1 MANRLVFEESP
12 YLQQHANNPVDW
24 YPWGQEALNR
34 AKKEDKLIFL
44 SIGYSSCH
52 WCHVME
58 KESFE
63 DEEIAKKLNEHFICI
78 KVDKEERPDIDK
90 HFQEIYI
97 KMNNKA
103 GGWPLSIFMTP
114 DLIPIYSATYIPPIA
129 NYGMMGFSDLIDVL
143 IKSYKEKKEQL
154 IQKGKELLESL
165 QPKDKIE
172 ATKINDFIIQNSI
185 NQIKQVFN
193 KNYGGFGNA
202 PKFPHSYI
210 LNLASNLYKL
220 TKDKELKHIVEFTL
234 DNMLKGGMYDIVE
247 GGFCRYSTDE
257 EFFIPHFE
265 KMTYDNAL
273 MSVTLFK
280 AYEITKKEIYKE
292 KAFEILDFML
302 SKMSKNGLFFSASD
316 ADTNGIEGEYF
327 IYDYDEVRKAFTQN
341 NIDKSLLK
349 KLHIYKNGRFDG
361 KNIVRVDD
369 IRDLE
374 SKEIQEALKVLQ
386 ELRRKREYPF
396 IDKKII
402 TAWNAMM
409 IDALF
414 VASKFNKNYQEF
426 ALESLEALEELMLDG
441 VFIYHST
448 LYGNKPKIKG
458 FLEDYAWMI
467 KAYISAYELTLDE
480 LYLLKATDLTN
491 EALKRFYDI
500 GRWKIGDGDFQ
511 NYVEFTDSTY
521 PSSASIMVQ
530 NLLSI
535 RSLVDNIYEKFA
547 FNSLQVASYNLMRQ
561 PISHPT
567 LANEAIRYLKDDVII
582 KSLKEN
588 LEELVRFNFK
598 YPYTLLKVGSNETIE
613 VCNNKA
619 CFASYKT
626 TKELKKDLGE

>member
-1 MANRLVFEESP
+1 MSNRLLHEESP
-12 YLQQHANNPVDW
+12 YLKQHAFNLVDW

-34 AKKEDKLIFL
+34 AKKEDKPIFL

-58 KESFE
+58 RESFE
-63 DEEIAKKLNEHFICI
+63 NEEIAKELNEHFICI

-114 DLIPIYSATYIPPIA
+114 DLVPIYSATYIPPIP
-129 NYGMMGFSDLIDVL
+129 NYGMMGFKDLIKL
-143 IKSYKEKKEQL
+143 LAKSYKEKKEQL
-154 IQKGKELLESL
+154 IQKGQEVLEAL
-165 QPKDKIE
+165 KPKSKIE

-185 NQIKQVFN
+185 TQIKQVFN
-193 KNYGGFGNA
+193 KTYGGFGNA
-202 PKFPHSYI
+202 PKFPHSYT
-210 LNLASNLYKL
+210 LNLTCNLYKL
-220 TKDKELKHIVEFTL
+220 TKDEELKHIVEFTL
-234 DNMLKGGMYDIVE
+234 DNMLRGGMYDIVE

-273 MSVTLFK
+273 MSVTLLK
-280 AYEITKKEIYKE
+280 AYQITSKDIYKQ

-302 SKMSKNGLFFSASD
+302 KKMSQDGLFFSASD
-316 ADTNGIEGEYF
+316 ADTNGVEGEYF
-327 IYDYDEVRKAFTQN
+327 IYKYDEVANAFREKA
-341 NIDKSLLK
+341 IDTSLLGV
-349 KLHIYKNGRFDG
+349 LNIYKNGRFDG
-361 KNIVRVDD
+361 KNIARVDD
-369 IRDLE
+369 INELE
-374 SKEIQEALKVLQ
+374 KKETKEALEVLKS
-386 ELRRKREYPF
+386 LRDKREYPF

-402 TAWNAMM
+402 TSWNAMM

-414 VASKFNKNYQEF
+414 FASKFESKYKQVAINSLA
-426 ALESLEALEELMLDG
+426 ALEKLMGEG

-467 KAYISAYELTLDE
+467 KAYLSAYEVTLDE
-480 LYLLKATDLTN
+480 LHLIKATDLAN
-491 EALKRFYDI
+491 EAIKRFYDM
-500 GRWKIGDGDFQ
+500 GRWKIGDGEFQ

-535 RSLVDNIYEKFA
+535 RSLVESVYEKFA
-547 FNSLQVASYNLMRQ
+547 FNSLQVASFNLMRQ

-582 KSLKEN
+582 KSVEEN
-588 LEELVRFNFK
+588 LKPLLKHNFK
-598 YPYTLLKVGSNETIE
+598 YPYTLLKLASNETIE

-619 CFASYKT
+619 CFASYKNVEEA
-626 TKELKKDLGE
+626 KRDL